1 MTAASPP
8 VSLESQLSFPLGQ
21 TLPELGQVL
30 QVAPGIL
37 WLRMNLPFALDH
49 INLWLLR
56 DEQDGPHGPVQGWTA
71 VDCGVC
77 NDNTQAAWEKI
88 FASALE
94 GLPILKVVVTH
105 MHPDHMGMAHWLCER
120 WQAPLYISSTEF
132 QAALLASSGGT
143 NFGGP
148 STQAFFAVNGWTQSE
163 DQLQVGARVSY
174 YAGMVPLVP
183 QTHHRLMHETVLH
196 IGGRDWRCIS
206 GFGHSPEHM
215 ALYCEPARVLISGD
229 MVLPKISTNVSV
241 YAQEPEGNALA
252 LFLASLKKFDDLPE
266 DTLVLPSHG
275 RPFKGLH
282 TRTSQL
288 HAHHQERLAEVMQ
301 ACAVKASSAHD
312 MLPVIFK
319 RPLNFHQTT
328 FAMGESVAHLHL
340 LWYSGQLKRRQD
352 AQGVW
357 RFSPN

>member
-1 MTAASPP
+1 MNL
-8 VSLESQLSFPLGQ
+8 LEKELHYPLGDA
-21 TLPELGQVL
+21 LPAPGFHMT
-30 QVAPGIL
+30 VAPDVH
-37 WLRMNLPFALDH
+37 WLRMALPFALDH
-49 INLWLLR
+49 INLWLIR
-56 DEQDGPHGPVQGWTA
+56 DQLDGVDGWCI
-71 VDCGVC
+71 VDCC
-77 NDNTQAAWEKI
+77 LDNPQARAQWQQV
-88 FASALE
+88 FDNVLM
-94 GLPILKVVVTH
+94 GLPVLRVLATH
-105 MHPDHMGMAHWLCER
+105 LHPDHLGLAHWLCDH
-120 WQAPLYISSTEF
+120 WQVPLYISATDYHTARTLIANPPPAQAGQSPTF
-132 QAALLASSGGT
+132 FRSHGLQDPQVLAALTDRS
-143 NFGGP
+143 
-148 STQAFFAVNGWTQSE
+148 
-163 DQLQVGARVSY
+163 LQFVH
-174 YAGMVPLVP
+174 MVPALPSQFV
-183 QTHHRLMHETVLH
+183 RLTDGMPLQ
-196 IGGRDWRCIS
+196 IGAHVWQCIS
-206 GFGHSPEHM
+206 GYGHAPEHI
-215 ALYCEPARVLISGD
+215 ALYCPDLNVLISGD

-288 HAHHQERLAEVMQ
+288 HAHHQERLEEVMQ